1 MQALVFLLCACV
13 SLEPAYVVI
22 DGDTFVLAGERIRIA
37 NIDAPALQAAGCRA
51 ENQLGERAK
60 RQLESLLV
68 TGFITVNRGDPA
80 TGRLKGPDGDTLA
93 TVSIDGADVG
103 EMMIEAGA
111 ARKANAGSARPAVLQ
126 ASSSNEACVQ
136 ATAGR

>member
-13 SLEPAYVVI
+13 SLEPAYVVV

-37 NIDAPALQAAGCRA
+37 NIEAPALQAAGCKA

-111 ARKANAGSARPAVLQ
+111 ARKANAGPARPAVLQ

-136 ATAGR
+136 ASAGR

>member
-37 NIDAPALQAAGCRA
+37 NIDAPALQEAGCKA
-51 ENQLGERAK
+51 DNQLGEQAK

-80 TGRLKGPDGDTLA
+80 TGRVKGQNGDTLA
-93 TVSIDGADVG
+93 TVSIDGADIG

-111 ARKANAGSARPAVLQ
+111 ARKAGAEPVRPAVLQ
-126 ASSSNEACVQ
+126 AASSSEACIQ
-136 ATAGR
+136 AAGKR